1 MFCREIK
8 LNQKLLA
15 NQITATKQQ
24 LDKQEKLLS
33 VITAK
38 QPSIEINQTLLFE
51 LIKKLADCH
60 QLEYSNGKYVT
71 KRGRKNKSMN
81 CK

>member
-1 MFCREIK
+1 MFCKEIR

-15 NQITATKQQ
+15 NQITDINQQ
-24 LDKQEKLLS
+24 LDNHEKQLS

-60 QLEYSNGKYVT
+60 QLEYSNGKYVS
-71 KRGRKNKSMN
+71 KRGDRQG
-81 CK
+81 